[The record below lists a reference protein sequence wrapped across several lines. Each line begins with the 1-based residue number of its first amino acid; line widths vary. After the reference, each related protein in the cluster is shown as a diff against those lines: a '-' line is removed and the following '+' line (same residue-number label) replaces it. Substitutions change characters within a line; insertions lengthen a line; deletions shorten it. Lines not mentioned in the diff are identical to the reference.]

1 MQPLS
6 AAITPQVQRQ
16 RLPGRDEA
24 GMLQAKGT
32 VALPPSAEG
41 IWHESH
47 SKKVNERGGSIGLQ
61 GAPTA
66 PASQSSSRTIA
77 PEETQQPD
85 EEFAARF
92 RGLRTGC
99 LKDGSVVAAT
109 SIDENNSDK
118 ALGRLAIHY
127 EGEGRTKYSQDKPL
141 EERVFAQGKIQRANG
156 KFCFCDCMHYRQY
169 LQGVGWT
176 GPVGGTANVPIAETA
191 SAGTTLPLDAQWHE
205 EDLAT
210 VLGKNLLQTG
220 CSREVTDR
228 PGIERGARA
237 GVPVMMRYN
246 LYLQI
251 WDACQQRELWHD
263 ARALTIGG
271 NTPPRT
277 ILWSS
282 SHQPLSRASIS
293 SDILAE
299 ETAEEPPETRAN
311 GRATS
316 GPIARPSY
324 ARVHGAARRPRFQR
338 RADTCGHR
346 GKAVASAADSRQRAD
361 GDSGCGR

>member
-1 MQPLS
+1 
-6 AAITPQVQRQ
+6 
-16 RLPGRDEA
+16 
-24 GMLQAKGT
+24 
-32 VALPPSAEG
+32 
-41 IWHESH
+41 
-47 SKKVNERGGSIGLQ
+47 
-61 GAPTA
+61 
-66 PASQSSSRTIA
+66 
-77 PEETQQPD
+77 
-85 EEFAARF
+85 
-92 RGLRTGC
+92 
-99 LKDGSVVAAT
+99 
-109 SIDENNSDK
+109 
-118 ALGRLAIHY
+118 
-127 EGEGRTKYSQDKPL
+127 
-141 EERVFAQGKIQRANG
+141 
-156 KFCFCDCMHYRQY
+156 MHYRQY

-299 ETAEEPPETRAN
+299 ETAEEPLETRRTVAQLPA
-311 GRATS
+311 RSPDPATHAFM
-316 GPIARPSY
+316 GP
-324 ARVHGAARRPRFQR
+324 RVGHDFSAVQIH
-338 RADTCGHR
+338 ADTAGKQSLRRQIPGSVPTETPAAAGDYEFERSHFCLTEPNPSNPTRHSVHPT
-346 GKAVASAADSRQRAD
+346 GKAKGQLRLVECQEHRHTGVREP
-361 GDSGCGR
+361 RTP